1 MAMPVQAQAMK
12 IRRLVPADL
21 EPVVAIDATNAGR
34 ARRRY
39 FEQRLALAL
48 AEPGLHVQFA
58 IDQDGALCGYVLAR
72 VLEGEFGR
80 HEPSLRLE
88 VIDVEAAAQ
97 HHGAGHTL
105 HAALEG
111 EALRR
116 GIREVRTG
124 AAWRDHGMLRFLD
137 TMGYALAA
145 NSVID
150 RPVEAGHFGAAEA
163 TAIDSPERSKSGD
176 PNDWSAPA
184 DNDFE
189 HLARDN
195 AEVRSLNS
203 ADLPAITRIDR
214 RITGRDR
221 ARFMQRQ
228 LEEAMNESAIRVS
241 LIAYKDGV
249 PAGYVMSKADFG
261 DFGRTAP
268 VAVIDTIGVDPDF
281 AHKGVGSALLSQLMI
296 NLSALQVERLETVV
310 AKADFDLL
318 GFFYAAGFGQS
329 QRLAFVKRLAFD
341 KRLA

>member
-1 MAMPVQAQAMK
+1 MAMPTQAQAQAMK
-12 IRRLVPADL
+12 IRRLVRADL
-21 EPVVAIDATNAGR
+21 DQVVAIDAINVGR
-34 ARRRY
+34 TRRRY

-48 AEPGLHVQFA
+48 AEPELHVQFA
-58 IDQDGALCGYVLAR
+58 AEFENALCGYVLAR

-80 HEPSLRLE
+80 SEPSLRLE
-88 VIDVEAAAQ
+88 VIDVETKAQ
-97 HHGAGHTL
+97 HHGAGHRL
-105 HAALEG
+105 HAAVVD
-111 EALRR
+111 EAARR
-116 GIREVRTG
+116 GIREIRTG

-137 TMGYALAA
+137 ALGYALAE

-150 RPVEAGHFGAAEA
+150 RAVDAGHLGAAE
-163 TAIDSPERSKSGD
+163 TNAIDSPERSKTGD

-189 HLARDN
+189 HLARDT
-195 AEVRSLNS
+195 AEVRSLMS
-203 ADLPAITRIDR
+203 TDLPAVMRIDR

-221 ARFMQRQ
+221 EHYMQRQ

-249 PAGYVMSKADFG
+249 PAGYMMAKADFG

-281 AHKGVGSALLSQLMI
+281 AHRGVGSALLSQLMV

-310 AKADFDLL
+310 SKEDFDLL
-318 GFFYAAGFGQS
+318 GFFYSAGFSQS
-329 QRLAFVKRLAFD
+329 QRFAFVKRLA
-341 KRLA
+341 